1 MRFKFLLVVGLLAL
15 TGCPKT
21 VDREAPSPAPINPPN
36 TDLCGKMCQ
45 HIGPKD
51 KGGLG
56 CEEGE
61 AVYNSDKPGPVDVPN
76 ETCEDF
82 CRTTQDR
89 GAFLNPKCVALV
101 KSCAEIEPARKKKP
115 ETCTE

>member
-1 MRFKFLLVVGLLAL
+1 MRSKFLVVGLLAL
-15 TGCPKT
+15 AGCPKT
-21 VDREAPSPAPINPPN
+21 VDREAPGPSPIKPPN

-56 CEEGE
+56 CEEG
-61 AVYNSDKPGPVDVPN
+61 APVYNSDKPGPVDVPN

-89 GAFLNPKCVALV
+89 GAFLNPRCVALV

>member
-1 MRFKFLLVVGLLAL
+1 MKPWVLVLLAIGL
-15 TGCPKT
+15 AGCPKT
-21 VDREAPSPAPINPPN
+21 VDREAPGPSPIKPPD
-36 TDLCGKMCQ
+36 TDLCGKMCAK
-45 HIGPKD
+45 IGPS
-51 KGGLG
+51 GLK
-56 CEEGE
+56 CEEGQS
-61 AVYNSDKPGPVDVPN
+61 VYDSDKPGPVDVPN
-76 ETCEDF
+76 VTCESF

>member
-1 MRFKFLLVVGLLAL
+1 MRTLFAVLFTLTLL
-15 TGCPKT
+15 GCPHT
-21 VDREAPSPAPINPPN
+21 TEREAPSPSPITPPD

-45 HIGPKD
+45 KIGPN
-51 KGGLG
+51 GLK

-61 AVYNSDKPGPVDVPN
+61 SVYDSDKPGPVDVPN
-76 ETCEDF
+76 VTCEDF

-101 KSCAEIEPARKKKP
+101 KSCDEIESARKKKP
-115 ETCTE
+115 ETCVE

>member
-15 TGCPKT
+15 SGCPKT
-21 VDREAPSPAPINPPN
+21 VDREAPGPSPIKPPD
-36 TDLCGKMCQ
+36 TDLCGKMCAK
-45 HIGPKD
+45 IGPK
-51 KGGLG
+51 GLK
-56 CEEGE
+56 CEEG
-61 AVYNSDKPGPVDVPN
+61 ASVYDSDKPGPPDVPN
-76 ETCEDF
+76 TTCEDF